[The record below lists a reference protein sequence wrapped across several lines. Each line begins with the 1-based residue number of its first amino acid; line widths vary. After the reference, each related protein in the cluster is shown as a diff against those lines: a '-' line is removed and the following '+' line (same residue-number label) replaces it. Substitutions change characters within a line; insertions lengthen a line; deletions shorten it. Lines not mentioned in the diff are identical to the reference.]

1 MSETIVADPQPEKK
15 VGFANK
21 HQYRKTV
28 EDEEKELEALKSQ
41 VEKEEE
47 QDEAREELVKE
58 QDDLLETSAEERT
71 FKKRY
76 GDLRRFS
83 QKQKEEFEERVTKL
97 ENQLEETAK
106 TQMQLPKTE
115 EELNAWVQEYP
126 DIAAVIETIAIKK
139 ADERST
145 TLDKRFEEIEKL
157 QVSAR
162 KEKAEAE
169 LIRLQPDFE
178 TIREEDSFHEWVEEQ
193 PKWVQTALYDNEDDA
208 YAASRAIDLYKA
220 DAGIAAEKGKTKK
233 NSKKEAATSIGSKT
247 SKTGPKEGD
256 TDSVLRESDIEKMSA
271 HEYEEQAD
279 TIMEAIRAGNFVYD
293 LSGAAR

>member
-28 EDEEKELEALKSQ
+28 EDEEKELEALKRQ

-139 ADERST
+139 ANERSI

-169 LIRLQPDFE
+169 LIRLHPDFE
-178 TIREEDSFHEWVEEQ
+178 TIREENSFHEWVEEQ
-193 PKWVQTALYDNEDDA
+193 PKWVQSALYDNEDDA
-208 YAASRAIDLYKA
+208 YAAARAIDLYKA
-220 DAGIAAEKGKTKK
+220 DSGIAVEKGKNKK

-247 SKTGPKEGD
+247 SKTGPKDGA
-256 TDSVLRESDIEKMSA
+256 TDRVLRESDIEKMSA
-271 HEYEEQAD
+271 HEYDEQAD